1 MKRENKKALGIGI
14 KIFGIIC
21 IGLVLQILIFALG
34 FTFSMNKVEGETQT
48 LVDEHLLDEIHNK
61 LQYSV
66 ETLISTS
73 QAIYEENKS
82 TMGNGAA
89 ADAVIELLN
98 SSKYGGNGYFF
109 GYDYNGIRVL
119 SAENQAQTGADLWD
133 STDENGVKV
142 TQEIITAAKNGGGF
156 ITYTWLNPDSQKN
169 EMKISYAAVLKLGD
183 KEFAVGTGVYVP
195 EIEEVKKEIQ
205 TNLNKVKW
213 DMTLLIILLNVF
225 VCCILL
231 IGIYM
236 FISRVILRPV
246 KSLVVAADKIAEG
259 DMDVSVDVHSS
270 DEIGR
275 LAGSFKIMSDNMN
288 DVLSNIRNASDQFTS
303 SAKQVADSSQ
313 LLSQGASEQA
323 SSVEELTASLEQIA
337 SQTKLNA
344 ENANKA
350 NTLAEAARVNA
361 EQGNSQMKEMLKAMD
376 EISTS
381 SNNINKIIKVIDDI
395 AFQTNILALNAA
407 VEAAR
412 AGQHGKGFAVVAD
425 EVRTL
430 AARSANAA
438 KETTEMIESS
448 IKKVEDGTRMAGST
462 ADSLSKIVSGVQN
475 VASLINDIAVASNE
489 QAGGIE
495 QVNQGI
501 LQISDVVQT
510 NSATSQES
518 AAASEELSSQAEIL
532 RDMVKKFK
540 LRKTNGLIKDL
551 NNLNPDVL
559 AMLENLKVKKDD
571 KTNIAPKK
579 ILLNDSEFGKY

>member
-1 MKRENKKALGIGI
+1 
-14 KIFGIIC
+14 
-21 IGLVLQILIFALG
+21 
-34 FTFSMNKVEGETQT
+34 
-48 LVDEHLLDEIHNK
+48 
-61 LQYSV
+61 
-66 ETLISTS
+66 
-73 QAIYEENKS
+73 
-82 TMGNGAA
+82 
-89 ADAVIELLN
+89 
-98 SSKYGGNGYFF
+98 
-109 GYDYNGIRVL
+109 
-119 SAENQAQTGADLWD
+119 
-133 STDENGVKV
+133 
-142 TQEIITAAKNGGGF
+142 
-156 ITYTWLNPDSQKN
+156 
-169 EMKISYAAVLKLGD
+169 MKISYAAVLKLGD

>member
-48 LVDEHLLDEIHNK
+48 LVDKHLLDEIHNK

-82 TMGNGAA
+82 TMGDGAA

-98 SSKYGGNGYFF
+98 SSKYGENGYFF

-119 SAENQAQTGADLWD
+119 SAENKAQTGADLWD

-169 EMKISYAAVLKLGD
+169 EMKISYASVLKLGN

-205 TNLNKVKW
+205 TNLSKVKW

-462 ADSLSKIVSGVQN
+462 ADSLSKIVNGVQN
-475 VASLINDIAVASNE
+475 VASLVNDIAAASNE

-571 KTNIAPKK
+571 KTNTPSKK